1 MKYMY
6 TIIIIIIFQNYYF
19 YTLYLFLCDWNI
31 SRIYYK
37 GVKEISE
44 DISIRWKRFID
55 S

>member
-6 TIIIIIIFQNYYF
+6 TIIIIIIFIHYIYF
-19 YTLYLFLCDWNI
+19 YWNWNI